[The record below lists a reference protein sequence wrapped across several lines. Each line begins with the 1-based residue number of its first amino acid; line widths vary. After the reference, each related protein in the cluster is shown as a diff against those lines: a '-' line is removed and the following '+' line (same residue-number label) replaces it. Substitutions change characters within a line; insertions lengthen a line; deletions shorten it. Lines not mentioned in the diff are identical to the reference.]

1 MAGTGRRRLLQGAAA
16 IGMAGLLGR
25 TSSLASPASA
35 PALAAG
41 PIPGLDALALSAA
54 IHARELSAVE
64 VMQAYLGQ
72 IEHHNPR
79 VNAIVSLRKAS
90 DLMAEAR
97 ACDAELAKG
106 HSRGWMHGMPYAAK
120 DLVDVQG
127 LPTVSGSPLMRGTV
141 ATKDAVCIGRIRA
154 AGALFIGKTNVP
166 EFGYGSQSY
175 NPVFGVTRNAWDPTR
190 TAGGSSGGAAVALA
204 LRMLPVADGSDMM
217 GSLRN
222 PSGWNNV
229 IGFRP
234 TLGAVPGDGADYI
247 DLLSTAGPMGRN
259 LPDTARLLATMAGH
273 DPRDPLSRPVDV
285 AAFAAPLGPA
295 PRGLRIGW
303 LGDYDGYLPMEDGV
317 LALCERA
324 LSGVTAMGG
333 SVTRVRPDFDL
344 AELWTAWRVLRH
356 WGTVAWAGP
365 LYRDPAT
372 RAQLKPEL
380 VWEIEGG
387 LGLTGAQVSAA
398 MQTRAKWYAAISA
411 LFARVDILALPTAQ
425 VFPFDAD
432 THWPRTVAGRAM
444 DTYHRWMEVVI
455 GGTMSGC
462 PIAAVPAGFSD
473 TGLPMGL
480 QLIGPVHADLAVLR
494 AAAGFTAVSGLTGQ
508 MPPGTFAAS
517 P

>member
-141 ATKDAVCIGRIRA
+141 ATKDAVFIGRIRA

-190 TAGGSSGGAAVALA
+190 TAGGSSGGAAAALA

-217 GSLRN
+217 GSLRI
-222 PSGWNNV
+222 PAAFCGV
-229 IGFRP
+229 VGFRP
-234 TLGAVPGDGADYI
+234 SPGLVPTDRRGQGWNMIPTL
-247 DLLSTAGPMGRN
+247 GPMGRTVA
-259 LPDTARLLATMAGH
+259 DTCLLLSAQAAFEAS
-273 DPRDPLSRPVDV
+273 DPLSRPIDGDVFRDPQPVDPGSLRV
-285 AAFAAPLGPA
+285 AYTEDWGTCPID
-295 PRGLRIGW
+295 PRIAKTFRARI
-303 LGDYDGYLPMEDGV
+303 
-317 LALCERA
+317 RA
-324 LSGVTAMGG
+324 LKKMF
-333 SVTRVRPDFDL
+333 RRCD
-344 AELWTAWRVLRH
+344 
-356 WGTVAWAGP
+356 
-365 LYRDPAT
+365 
-372 RAQLKPEL
+372 
-380 VWEIEGG
+380 
-387 LGLTGAQVSAA
+387 
-398 MQTRAKWYAAISA
+398 
-411 LFARVDILALPTAQ
+411 
-425 VFPFDAD
+425 
-432 THWPRTVAGRAM
+432 
-444 DTYHRWMEVVI
+444 
-455 GGTMSGC
+455 
-462 PIAAVPAGFSD
+462 
-473 TGLPMGL
+473 
-480 QLIGPVHADLAVLR
+480 
-494 AAAGFTAVSGLTGQ
+494 
-508 MPPGTFAAS
+508 
-517 P
+517 